1 MLDWKL
7 RDRFCVK
14 CRKSIRGSSGSSR
27 SRCSCGET
35 VICDGNNLEFILLCW
50 NVRQKIAT
58 PETGKFYLR
67 SGSKSNKVKFFRKMR
82 PDSIEPQK
90 GWWNF
95 WKDLDVH
102 FRHQSQI
109 QNLVIH
115 HITRPVFKLRQ
126 VIYQVELLRLSAC
139 SESEP
144 YSKTILS

>member
-14 CRKSIRGSSGSSR
+14 CRKSIRGSSGPSR

-67 SGSKSNKVKFFRKMR
+67 LGSISDEVKLFHWNLQ
-82 PDSIEPQK
+82 PDSFEPK
-90 GWWNF
+90 KVW
-95 WKDLDVH
+95 
-102 FRHQSQI
+102 
-109 QNLVIH
+109 
-115 HITRPVFKLRQ
+115 
-126 VIYQVELLRLSAC
+126 
-139 SESEP
+139 
-144 YSKTILS
+144 